1 MEPLKTQIFE
11 ATKKLIAQ
19 FTVVN
24 EDFNFS
30 VERRKMCF

>member
-1 MEPLKTQIFE
+1 MDPLKTQIFE
-11 ATKKLIAQ
+11 ANKKLKPQ

-24 EDFNFS
+24 EDFNFA